1 MNIKKELPNIKENVL
16 LKNFTTFRIGGP
28 AKYFLV
34 AKKKEELIKA
44 ISLAKKLKIPF
55 FIFGGGSN
63 LLVADEGFKG
73 LIIKIQNSKFKIQN
87 SKIVAEA
94 GTILGQL
101 VSASVKSG
109 LTGLEWAIGIPGTVG
124 GAIWGNAGAFG
135 KSMADV
141 TKTVTVFEI
150 KNQKS
155 KIKILKNKDCKF
167 GYRES
172 IFRHK
177 KNLIIFSAIIQL
189 KKGKK
194 SEIKKKIKKY
204 LEYRKK
210 TQPLNFPSAGSVF
223 KNPPGFFAAKLIE
236 ECGLKGKK
244 IGGAKIS
251 EKHANF
257 ILNLGRAKAKDVLKL
272 IKLIK
277 EKVKKK
283 FGIVLKEEICYL
295 NLDRGSYN
303 VKMK

>member
-1 MNIKKELPNIKENVL
+1 
-16 LKNFTTFRIGGP
+16 
-28 AKYFLV
+28 V

-55 FIFGGGSN
+55 FILGGGSN

-73 LIIKIQNSKFKIQN
+73 LVIKIQNSKFKIQN

-101 VSASVKSG
+101 VIASVKSG

-135 KSMADV
+135 KSMADI
-141 TKTVTVFEI
+141 TKTVTVLEI

-155 KIKILKNKDCKF
+155 KIKIFKNKDCKF

-177 KNLIIFSAIIQL
+177 KNLIILSAIIQL

-210 TQPLNFPSAGSVF
+210 TQPLNFPSAGSIF
-223 KNPPGFFAAKLIE
+223 KNSKFKIQNAKLLKEFPELKKFRKTGFIPASWLIE

-244 IGGAKIS
+244 IGEAKIS